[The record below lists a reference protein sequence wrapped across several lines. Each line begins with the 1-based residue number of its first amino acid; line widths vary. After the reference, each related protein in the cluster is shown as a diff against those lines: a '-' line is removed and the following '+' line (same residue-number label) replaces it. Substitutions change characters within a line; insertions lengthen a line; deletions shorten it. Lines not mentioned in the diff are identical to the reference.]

1 MILPRVKI
9 QFLNGQLG
17 TVGESADG
25 LLALICGAA
34 AVAGTFVLNTAY
46 SITSMDDLADLGV
59 TATNNAALYK
69 QVSEFYDEAGTGT
82 KLILYPVNP
91 STSATNMCDYTKTDA
106 GYARDLITKQNGNLR
121 GIGIANI
128 NTGASGTSINGIDP
142 DVFTAMPKAQQLAEW
157 ATTELYAP
165 LFFILE
171 GRNYDPSKELKDMT
185 KEKYDRVGIA
195 IGDTV
200 ASSKGATIGT
210 WLGRIAKSPVQR
222 NIGRV
227 KDGSLAPLEMYVG
240 SKKIDESESTIKSIY
255 EKGYLVP
262 RKYVGRSGYFFADDN
277 LACDPTGDYAHIAHR
292 RVIDKAYRVAYNIM
306 LDMLLDELEVN
317 DDGTLQVGIVKSW
330 QQTVGN
336 GINKQMTANG
346 ELCANSDGEGCQCY
360 IDEKQNVLST
370 SKVLVTL
377 KVRPYGYAR
386 YVDVNLGFLVETS
399 NS

>member
-46 SITSMDDLADLGV
+46 TITSMDDLADLGV

-240 SKKIDESESTIKSIY
+240 TKKIDESESTIKSIY

-292 RVIDKAYRVAYNIM
+292 RVIDKAYRMAYNIM

-317 DDGTLQVGIVKSW
+317 VDGTLQVGIVKSW
-330 QQTVGN
+330 QQTVEN